1 MTAMP
6 TDTRG
11 SSGSGPA
18 PAHRDPHAYYAA
30 VTAEDIVT
38 VAKEILPTRI
48 TRAVGQKLEVD
59 CPHHQSQSRSS
70 LHIDGSVQRWNCFG
84 CGVGGD
90 VLQLVEF
97 VQSGQ
102 RTKNTK
108 SSGPMP
114 HSHREARDWLAA
126 RAGMPP
132 LEKWCVNPGDLAA
145 IEQRR
150 VDQGRVFDLLGLA
163 SDYYH
168 DRLVERP
175 DVLSW
180 VYSQWGFDRTVVD
193 QFCLGFADNKPATHA
208 GLREVANSAGY
219 TDDDLISASLRHRK
233 GGYFFNRRI
242 TFPFWSRGHVSY
254 IIGRKCSFTESN
266 EYETAKYRKLRVH
279 DANDERGKH
288 VSPHITKA
296 ALWGED
302 CLLRRPAEV
311 VIAEGVADA
320 VALASRGI
328 PVVSPVTVR
337 FARADREAVAG
348 LFSRWGV
355 SRVVLALDNEVSQ
368 VGIRAALE
376 IARDIQPRVKRVGL
390 LTLPLGVRQTAARA
404 AIATE
409 FGVTS
414 PDLSSGIKKLAP
426 SLAEEQS
433 AHLAELVASSK
444 IDVAEW
450 FADGGTV
457 AEFLAMSAAAPTAL
471 ESSIRTI
478 PRDTPPGDDLDD
490 LLEPIL
496 EEIARLKAS
505 ARDRYLKLIRDSLT
519 HSPSLSSLKSGVSE
533 LRRVVASRPSSS
545 SPSATAAVLPFPS
558 AGNGAGAGDGN
569 DLHGGR
575 SQSTLKRHLTDV
587 GNAERLV
594 ARHGADLHF
603 CHPWNKWLIWD
614 QTRFQI
620 DNRGQICLRAIDTV
634 GTIHGEIIHA
644 VDRNEA
650 DEIARWAKSSESKGK
665 IDAMVALAKSQ
676 PGVPKMP
683 DELDADPYSL
693 NVLNGTLDLRDGT
706 IRPHDRRDLFTKVAA
721 VEFDPESQCPNWLNF
736 LDRIMAGNA
745 RLIRFLQRA
754 IGYSLTGLT
763 SERCLFIL
771 WGSGANGKSTL
782 LETIRSL
789 TGDYAVT
796 TPTDTLMV
804 RRTETSASNDLAT
817 LKGARFVSAS
827 EAEEGRRL
835 AESRI
840 KNLTGGDEITARF
853 LYGEFFEFKPEF
865 KIWLA
870 TNHKPIIRGSDEGIW
885 DRIKLIPFE
894 VRIPPEERDPNLR
907 STLDAERAGILTW
920 AVRGCLEWQ
929 RDGLGAPAEIENAN
943 SQYRGEM
950 DVIGAFISDRCEL
963 GEYFREAS
971 GALYE
976 DYSKWCKECGE
987 HAITQR
993 MFGQRMIE
1001 RGFEA
1006 VRTHGGQRAWSG
1018 LRLDRGAE

>member
-1 MTAMP
+1 MMATP
-6 TDTRG
+6 TDIRPT
-11 SSGSGPA
+11 SA
-18 PAHRDPHAYYAA
+18 PHRDPHAYYAA
-30 VTAEDIVT
+30 VTAEDILG
-38 VAKEILPTRI
+38 VAREILGHRI
-48 TRAVGQKLEVD
+48 TRSVGQRLEVD
-59 CPHHQSQSRSS
+59 CPHHQSQSKSS
-70 LHIDGSVQRWNCFG
+70 LHVDGAVQRWNCFG

-97 VQSGQ
+97 VQFGV
-102 RTKNTK
+102 RTKNAK
-108 SSGPMP
+108 GAMP
-114 HSHREARDWLAA
+114 ASHREARDWLAS
-126 RAGMPP
+126 RAGLPP

-145 IEQRR
+145 IETKR
-150 VDQGRVFDLLGLA
+150 VEQGRVFDLLGLVA
-163 SDYYH
+163 NYYH
-168 DRLVERP
+168 CRLVESP

-180 VYSQWGFDRTVVD
+180 VHNQWGFDRAIVD
-193 QFCLGFADNKPATHA
+193 QFLIGYADNKPATHA
-208 GLREVANSAGY
+208 GLREVATAAGY
-219 TDDDLISASLRHRK
+219 SDDELIAASIRHRR

-242 TFPFWSRGHVSY
+242 TFPFWGRGHVTY
-254 IIGRKCSFTESN
+254 LIGRRCPFTDQSEFES
-266 EYETAKYRKLRVH
+266 AKYRKLRVH
-279 DANDERGKH
+279 DSGDERGR
-288 VSPHITKA
+288 VISPHITKA

-302 CLLRRPAEV
+302 CLLKHPSEV

-320 VALASRGI
+320 VALAARGI

-337 FARADREAVAG
+337 FARADREHVAG

-355 SRVVLALDNEVSQ
+355 SRVVLALDNEISQ

-390 LTLPLGVRQTAARA
+390 LTLPLGPSQVAARA
-404 AIATE
+404 SLIEE
-409 FGVTS
+409 FSITPVGRMA
-414 PDLSSGIKKLAP
+414 DIKKALP
-426 SLAEEQS
+426 SLTAEQS
-433 AHLAELVASSK
+433 VRLAELAAAAK

-450 FADGGTV
+450 FAGGGTTS
-457 AEFLAMSAAAPTAL
+457 EFLSMAASAPSAL
-471 ESSIRTI
+471 ESSIRAI

-490 LLEPIL
+490 ILEPIL
-496 EEIARLKAS
+496 EEIARLKSS
-505 ARDRYLKLIRDSLT
+505 ARDRYLKMIRDCLA
-519 HSPSLSSLKSGVSE
+519 HAPSLSSLKSGVSE
-533 LRRVVASRPSSS
+533 LRRVVASRPAP
-545 SPSATAAVLPFPS
+545 SPASAPGAVLPFPFVNGEN
-558 AGNGAGAGDGN
+558 GNVGDV
-569 DLHGGR
+569 GGT
-575 SQSTLKRHLTDV
+575 SSNGGQSKAPQKRHLTDV

-594 ARHGADLHF
+594 SIHGRDLHY

-614 QTRFQI
+614 KTRFQI
-620 DNRGQICLRAIDTV
+620 DNRGQITLRAIDTV
-634 GTIHGEIIHA
+634 ATIHGEILHA

-665 IDAMVALAKSQ
+665 LDAMVSIARSQ

-706 IRPHDRRDLFTKVAA
+706 IRPHDRRDLFTKAA
-721 VEFDPESQCPNWLNF
+721 PVEFDPDATCPSWLAF

-763 SERCLFIL
+763 TERCLFIL

-782 LETIRSL
+782 LETIRTL

-853 LYGEFFEFKPEF
+853 LYGEFFQFKPEF

-894 VRIPPEERDPNLR
+894 VRIPPEERDATLR
-907 STLDAERAGILTW
+907 FTLDAERAGILTW

-929 RDGLGAPAEIENAN
+929 RDGLGAPVEVEAARSE
-943 SQYRGEM
+943 YRSEM
-950 DVIGAFISDRCEL
+950 DILGAFIGDCCEI
-963 GEYFREAS
+963 GEYYREPAS
-971 GALYE
+971 SLYR
-976 DYSKWCKECGE
+976 DYAKWCEDNGE
-987 HAITQR
+987 RPITQR
-993 MFGQRMIE
+993 SLGLQLAE
-1001 RGFEA
+1001 RGFESIKA
-1006 VRTHGGQRAWSG
+1006 TGGQRMWTG
-1018 LRLDRGAE
+1018 IRLITNS